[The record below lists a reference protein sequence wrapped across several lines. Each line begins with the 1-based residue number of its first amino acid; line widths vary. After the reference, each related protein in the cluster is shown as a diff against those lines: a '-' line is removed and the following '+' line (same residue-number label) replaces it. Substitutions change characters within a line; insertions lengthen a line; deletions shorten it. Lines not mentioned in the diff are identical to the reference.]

1 MTGESRQVVGKPDP
15 SHLRSQ
21 GLAAILYR
29 IPKYYIYIYT
39 YTDLYSLQCTDE
51 FAQTPKPVATVF
63 ETPPMKRQPVPCQ
76 NTALCLENLPI
87 SGTIEIQAF

>member
-29 IPKYYIYIYT
+29 IPKYYVYIYT
-39 YTDLYSLQCTDE
+39 YRSIQFTDE

-63 ETPPMKRQPVPCQ
+63 ETPPMKRQPVSCQ
-76 NTALCLENLPI
+76 NKALCLENLPI